1 MTAAKRVVAATHEY
15 VEVVQP
21 QDDFL
26 AYWKTRAKSK
36 VETKRILGVDIPVP
50 HDVPLRFAE
59 QVNDLKDSSDLE
71 AVKDLIVELFGSNP
85 LDTWVANGATA
96 EMLQVI
102 LAWGMANAQGKP
114 TSFTEAAEIVT
125 QARARDAEGKAPV
138 PLNRADRRA
147 SSRTRASART
157 GR

>member
-1 MTAAKRVVAATHEY
+1 MTAAKKVVADTHEY
-15 VEVVQP
+15 VEVVQG

-26 AYWKTRAKSK
+26 AYWKTRAKSE
-36 VETKRILGVDIPVP
+36 VETKRIIGVDIPVP
-50 HDVPLRFAE
+50 HDVPLRFTE
-59 QVNDLKDSSDLE
+59 QVNDLKDSSDPD

-102 LAWGMANAQGKP
+102 LAWGMANAQGKA
-114 TSFTEAAEIVT
+114 TSFTEAAEIVAR
-125 QARARDAEGKAPV
+125 ARARDAEGKAPV
-138 PLNRADRRA
+138 PLNRANRRA